1 MRLLLNF
8 SPKTLNN
15 DAAIKDWIDMFT
27 LWPEPASGGIDHQ
40 RSAIPAPDRPGAY
53 ADIKVPSLVI
63 GFTDDMTLPPYLG
76 KEVADAIPGGQ
87 YVEISDAGHLGFI
100 ERPDEVNRVI
110 LEFFASTAQT
120 V

>member
-1 MRLLLNF
+1 MRR
-8 SPKTLNN
+8 SRTGS
-15 DAAIKDWIDMFT
+15 T
-27 LWPEPASGGIDHQ
+27 CSRCGGAGLGWHRPSAQ
-40 RSAIPAPDRPGAY
+40 RHTRPDRPGAY